1 MTFLAIMEHQQFT
14 AVFHVDLN
22 SDSVH
27 CSAEVIFA
35 EIVFVSFSFHPCA
48 NTEFLRIF
56 SLAFQ

>member
-1 MTFLAIMEHQQFT
+1 MIFLAIMEHQQFT

-35 EIVFVSFSFHPCA
+35 EIVFV
-48 NTEFLRIF
+48 
-56 SLAFQ
+56 